1 MEVSNGEYFVLGEGR
16 MNSRKTPIKDA
27 PTKEERERR
36 KKAIERRKTP
46 EFMAKQQPK
55 FVDGHDLASKM
66 ALYIAAQHEAEEPL
80 TAAGCAIACGIIR
93 KTMYNYG
100 TGDYDGWCPCVEDE
114 YRAQLDGEALFI
126 YDYLIGGEHEGKK
139 TVLLSDVVAHYNEI
153 ATAEREKRL
162 YKRGSV
168 ADIFALKAQDGWQDD
183 TNKGVTNQTLVIT
196 GGESAEAALKLL
208 GYTKS
213 E

>member
-1 MEVSNGEYFVLGEGR
+1 MPQKKQWEEQV
-16 MNSRKTPIKDA
+16 P
-27 PTKEERERR
+27 KEERERR
-36 KKAIERRKTP
+36 KKELARQRKLSGLVTG
-46 EFMAKQQPK
+46 QPM
-55 FVDGHDLASKM
+55 FNDGHELAAKI
-66 ALYIAAQHEAEEPL
+66 AQYVAAQHEAEEPL
-80 TAAGCAIACGIIR
+80 TAAGCAIACGSVRSTIY
-93 KTMYNYG
+93 KYG
-100 TGDYDGWCPCVEDE
+100 AGDYDHWARDLEDK
-114 YRAQLDGEALFI
+114 YRDTLEGEALFV
-126 YDYLIGGEHEGKK
+126 YDYLIGGEHEGEKAI
-139 TVLLSDVVAHYNEI
+139 LFSDVVSHYNEI

>member
-1 MEVSNGEYFVLGEGR
+1 MPQKKKWEEQL
-16 MNSRKTPIKDA
+16 P
-27 PTKEERERR
+27 KEERDKR
-36 KKAIERRKTP
+36 KKELACKNLT
-46 EFMAKQQPK
+46 AGQPAYN
-55 FVDGHDLASKM
+55 DGHKLAYKM
-66 ALYIAAQHEAEEPL
+66 ALYVSAQHEAEEPL
-80 TAAGCAIACGIIR
+80 TAAGCAIACNLVRNTIHD
-93 KTMYNYG
+93 YG
-100 TGDYDGWCPCVEDE
+100 TGSKDHWCFDKEDE

>member
-1 MEVSNGEYFVLGEGR
+1 MNKGKTRNGKRTGVNKWEEQLSPEER
-16 MNSRKTPIKDA
+16 AKR
-27 PTKEERERR
+27 KEEINKR
-36 KKAIERRKTP
+36 KAVGLTS
-46 EFMAKQQPK
+46 QQPA
-55 FVDGHDLASKM
+55 FNDGHELAFKM
-66 ALYIAAQHEAEEPL
+66 AQYVAAQHEAEEPL
-80 TAAGCAIACGIIR
+80 TAAGCAISCGVTRFTIAH
-93 KTMYNYG
+93 YG
-100 TGDYDGWCPCVEDE
+100 DGSKDYWCMDVEDK
-114 YRAQLDGEALFI
+114 YRDKLEGEALFV

-139 TVLLSDVVAHYNEI
+139 AILLSDVVLRYREI

-183 TNKGVTNQTLVIT
+183 TNKGVTNQTLVIA

>member
-1 MEVSNGEYFVLGEGR
+1 MPQKKEWEKQL
-16 MNSRKTPIKDA
+16 P
-27 PTKEERERR
+27 KEERDKR
-36 KKAIERRKTP
+36 KKELREKTN
-46 EFMAKQQPK
+46 ANLVKQQPAYN
-55 FVDGHDLASKM
+55 DGHELAYKM
-66 ALYIAAQHEAEEPL
+66 ALYVSAQHEADEPL
-80 TAAGCAIACGIIR
+80 TAAGCAIACNLVRNTIHD
-93 KTMYNYG
+93 YG
-100 TGDYDGWCPCVEDE
+100 TGSKDHWCFDVEDE
-114 YRAQLDGEALFI
+114 YRPQLDGEALFV

-168 ADIFALKAQDGWQDD
+168 ADIFALKAIDGWQDD
-183 TNKGVTNQTLVIT
+183 SNKGVTNQTLVIT

>member
-1 MEVSNGEYFVLGEGR
+1 MPHDTVQRSKL
-16 MNSRKTPIKDA
+16 S
-27 PTKEERERR
+27 KEERDKN
-36 KKAIERRKTP
+36 KKRLGQNK
-46 EFMAKQQPK
+46 EFKAMQEPC
-55 FVDGHDLASKM
+55 FTDGHALACKM
-66 ALYIAAQHEAEEPL
+66 AMYVSAQHEADEPL
-80 TAAGCAIACGIIR
+80 TAAGCAIACGVVRNTI
-93 KTMYNYG
+93 YDYG
-100 TGDYDGWCPCVEDE
+100 TGSKDHWCCDVEDE
-114 YRAQLDGEALFI
+114 YRAQLDGEALFV

-183 TNKGVTNQTLVIT
+183 SNKGVTNQTLVIT

>member
-1 MEVSNGEYFVLGEGR
+1 MPHDTKQ
-16 MNSRKTPIKDA
+16 RKQLP
-27 PTKEERERR
+27 KEEREKR
-36 KKAIERRKTP
+36 KKEIAQSK
-46 EFMAKQQPK
+46 EFRAMQEPC
-55 FVDGHDLASKM
+55 FNDGHALAFKM
-66 ALYIAAQHEAEEPL
+66 AQYVSAQHEAGEPL
-80 TAAGCAIACGIIR
+80 TAAGCAIACGVVRDTIHD
-93 KTMYNYG
+93 YG
-100 TGDYDGWCPCVEDE
+100 TGAKDHWCMDVEDN
-114 YRAQLDGEALFI
+114 YRNELDGEALFV
-126 YDYLIGGEHEGKK
+126 YDYLIGGQHEGEKAI
-139 TVLLSDVVAHYNEI
+139 LLSDVVHHYREI

-162 YKRGSV
+162 YQRGSV

>member
-1 MEVSNGEYFVLGEGR
+1 MPQKKEWEEQV
-16 MNSRKTPIKDA
+16 P
-27 PTKEERERR
+27 KEERDRR
-36 KKAIERRKTP
+36 KRMRE
-46 EFMAKQQPK
+46 KQLAQLVTGQPMYN
-55 FVDGHDLASKM
+55 DGHHLAFMM
-66 ALYIAAQHEAEEPL
+66 AQYVAAQHEADEPL
-80 TAAGCAIACGIIR
+80 TAAGCAIACNCVRNTIW
-93 KTMYNYG
+93 KYG
-100 TGDYDGWCPCVEDE
+100 TGDFDHWSLDVEDR
-114 YRAQLDGEALFI
+114 YRDKLEGEALFI

-139 TVLLSDVVAHYNEI
+139 VINLSDVVAHYNEI

-183 TNKGVTNQTLVIT
+183 SGKATTNNTLVIT